1 MVPLLADAAG
11 FHAHVASAD
20 DHPYPLRLQMLLQRV
35 GDLIGEPLLDL
46 KPTGEHVRQA
56 GELGQPYNLAVRDV
70 GDSSRTE
77 NVRQVVL
84 TFGVDWDVLDDH
96 HLVVLLGPVLKYLE
110 DIRGIL
116 AVPTAPV
123 GPCFGHAA
131 RGLPQATAFR
141 VLTDELE
148 QTLDVVFDP
157 TLGGL
162 LPREDHP
169 AAVKLTV
176 LFGLIDQSE

>member
-1 MVPLLADAAG
+1 LHPWQPSRAPSNGHRAGLPCGSSRYRYMRDTASLLGQLHELVAGLRLVLQDAAERAGDGMVPLLADAAG

-56 GELGQPYNLAVRDV
+56 GELGQHYILAVRDV

-84 TFGVDWDVLDDH
+84 TFGVDW
-96 HLVVLLGPVLKYLE
+96 
-110 DIRGIL
+110 
-116 AVPTAPV
+116 
-123 GPCFGHAA
+123 
-131 RGLPQATAFR
+131 
-141 VLTDELE
+141 
-148 QTLDVVFDP
+148 
-157 TLGGL
+157 
-162 LPREDHP
+162 
-169 AAVKLTV
+169 
-176 LFGLIDQSE
+176 